1 MIQRSAL
8 VLALLLLPALASAKT
23 PGPPYAPEALVN
35 HWAGAMMMTHS
46 GVDVVLPVE
55 FTFKADGTV
64 TLLNRG
70 GSGRDEQV
78 QKYTFD
84 KTAKKITLIAAKKGK
99 SDVVLQL
106 TTLNAKTLIGVI
118 TPPDGRGPTIKLL
131 FGKVAK

>member
-1 MIQRSAL
+1 MPQRNAL
-8 VLALLLLPALASAKT
+8 VVALLLLPARTGAKT

-35 HWAGAMMMTHS
+35 HWAGAMVMTQS

-70 GSGRDEQV
+70 GSGRDVQEQP
-78 QKYTFD
+78 YTFD
-84 KTAKKITLIAAKKGK
+84 KTAKKITLIDTKSGK
-99 SDVVLQL
+99 PEAVVQL
-106 TTLNAKTLIGVI
+106 TTLSDKTLIGVI
-118 TPPDGRGPTIKLL
+118 KPPEGRGPTIKLV